1 MTSEF
6 PTLPLPI
13 SALFFLLLPFSVPA
27 ISHPSYVTCGEAIS
41 SCGNI
46 TNITYPFWLVDDDST
61 SPHSHCGYRGF
72 ELFCRNNTPII
83 HLPSGNYTVTNIDY
97 RNRTISLADT
107 DIVVVREECPRVYHN
122 LTFDPDS
129 VLRYAPSDVN
139 LTFFFD
145 CTDGPPGL
153 RIPCLGSA
161 GGKRSYV
168 FTTETM
174 TENYHRLPR
183 TCGAVVVVPVLQDA
197 LLAYIADE
205 LRSQYGGVLRSGFNL
220 SWPKA
225 VSGDCGSCERSGG
238 RCGLNRTINSTW
250 DFTCFCSDGIKTFLP
265 SCAGLWRGPNASR
278 LKITSSI
285 YPFTPRPVITPPSS
299 SESYSRYADCA
310 PYTYSCGGTKI
321 NISYPF
327 RVDGRHDYCGY
338 PGYYVA
344 CSKNNSSMTIDING
358 KGYLV
363 KNMDYLNHLVTVVDP
378 PFVKQSCPQPYQ
390 NTTLDISMYSYS
402 DRDRNVT
409 VFVDCTAL
417 SPPIPPDMHDMGCA
431 PGGRHGYYQ
440 LTGENHIEMFENCSS
455 MVVVPMHKAAADE
468 IEYGKLSF
476 SDGVKG
482 GFSLH
487 WEAGKGWCR
496 DCVESGGRCG
506 FDSVSPN
513 NTTCFHPHNS
523 TLGTCPSNKD
533 KGAPSD
539 TSAWTYEMALPK
551 VAAHGLC
558 LSSSPQMDPKTL
570 MRLKESLC
578 VFSLLLILV
587 AKKAAWASAA
597 APTMAE
603 CEPRSCG
610 NGVNVSYPFWLRG
623 QQPSYCGF
631 PPFMIIC
638 GNGSYSPVLEILG
651 HKFYALNIFYGN
663 QSVLLTAVEFFDD
676 SCPLP
681 YENFGFNSSI
691 YPFSISSLNRN
702 IYFLLNCPN
711 ELWGYESIACARNL
725 AYFGGE
731 YNMSTRLDLASL
743 GCVLD
748 IVPVVE
754 YFKASNGHVAALLRR
769 GWLLDWASPDCTEC
783 TASGGRCGFN
793 DTMGRFM
800 CICPDGVPSSSCS
813 KY

>member
-27 ISHPSYVTCGEAIS
+27 ISHPSDVTCGEAIS

-265 SCAGLWRGPNASR
+265 SCAGFDLQVASHG
-278 LKITSSI
+278 KQSITSRSKVEETAPPPSPIFQKPLSCYLPKTQRHAFFLVGKATLAKSEERCTPFSPPPLASSEVCGESQMHPGLRSPIPSI
-285 YPFTPRPVITPPSS
+285 LLLLALSLTPPSS

-327 RVDGRHDYCGY
+327 R
-338 PGYYVA
+338 
-344 CSKNNSSMTIDING
+344 
-358 KGYLV
+358 
-363 KNMDYLNHLVTVVDP
+363 
-378 PFVKQSCPQPYQ
+378 
-390 NTTLDISMYSYS
+390 
-402 DRDRNVT
+402 
-409 VFVDCTAL
+409 
-417 SPPIPPDMHDMGCA
+417 
-431 PGGRHGYYQ
+431 
-440 LTGENHIEMFENCSS
+440 
-455 MVVVPMHKAAADE
+455 
-468 IEYGKLSF
+468 
-476 SDGVKG
+476 
-482 GFSLH
+482 
-487 WEAGKGWCR
+487 
-496 DCVESGGRCG
+496 
-506 FDSVSPN
+506 
-513 NTTCFHPHNS
+513 
-523 TLGTCPSNKD
+523 
-533 KGAPSD
+533 
-539 TSAWTYEMALPK
+539 
-551 VAAHGLC
+551 
-558 LSSSPQMDPKTL
+558 
-570 MRLKESLC
+570 
-578 VFSLLLILV
+578 
-587 AKKAAWASAA
+587 
-597 APTMAE
+597 
-603 CEPRSCG
+603 
-610 NGVNVSYPFWLRG
+610 
-623 QQPSYCGF
+623 
-631 PPFMIIC
+631 
-638 GNGSYSPVLEILG
+638 
-651 HKFYALNIFYGN
+651 
-663 QSVLLTAVEFFDD
+663 
-676 SCPLP
+676 
-681 YENFGFNSSI
+681 
-691 YPFSISSLNRN
+691 
-702 IYFLLNCPN
+702 
-711 ELWGYESIACARNL
+711 
-725 AYFGGE
+725 
-731 YNMSTRLDLASL
+731 
-743 GCVLD
+743 
-748 IVPVVE
+748 
-754 YFKASNGHVAALLRR
+754 
-769 GWLLDWASPDCTEC
+769 
-783 TASGGRCGFN
+783 
-793 DTMGRFM
+793 
-800 CICPDGVPSSSCS
+800 
-813 KY
+813 